1 MHFLTD
7 LSDRLQWAGDASIY
21 HLVPRAIAFP
31 ETVAEV
37 QALLARGEPLTFRAG
52 GTSLSGQ
59 AVTAGILAVVSRHW
73 REITVLDDGAR
84 VRCGPGAVGAWV
96 NAALAAHGRR
106 LGPDPASLQAAEI
119 GGIVANN
126 ASGMCCGI
134 TENSYRTVE
143 ELELVLADGFHFFTT
158 DDEQLRRERPAV
170 HAGLLEL
177 RDRVRA
183 DAILVARIERA
194 FASKNTVGYSL
205 NAFLDADQPARILQK
220 LVVGSEGTLAF
231 IASATFRTIPIAK
244 HRLTAWQVYPDIDAA
259 CAAVPGLVTVAAAV
273 ELLDAV
279 ALRRVAAKLPEPL
292 PAGEPAALLIELHN
306 DDPFVLGEAIR
317 RLPDLHFTT
326 DATLQARYWA
336 IRKGLF
342 PSVGAVRAAGTAV
355 VIEDVTF
362 PVAQLAAGVRALR
375 ALFTQHGYADAVLF
389 GHAKDGNLHFTLTP
403 DFSKADEVTRY
414 SHFMAALAELVLAH
428 DGHLKAEHGTGR
440 NMAPF
445 VTAQWGTDAVV
456 IMRAVKALLDP
467 QSMLNP
473 GVLLNDDP
481 QAHLLHLKTL
491 PAVDPLI
498 DACIECGFCEPVCP
512 SRDFA
517 SSPRQRIQLLR
528 AVARGATIPDWVAR
542 GVESCAGDSL
552 CASAC
557 PVGIDTGAAMRVQR
571 AHRSGALAQHIAVW
585 TAAHLRVISGLV
597 RSALHIF
604 GKQQLPWSPVRLPSS
619 ASSRPTLLAGDPT
632 YLYFPTCLTR
642 TMGTVAEDL
651 RVLCSAAG
659 IGLDL
664 PLDFDAL
671 CCGQPFAAKGFPT
684 VESDV
689 RARAVAAL
697 RGRTQERMVVTDT
710 ATCAAHLGVPIID
723 PATFVATVLAPRLGI
738 PATTVWLHPTCADL
752 RHGWDTALRA
762 AVPQGKVPLAHGC
775 CGMAG
780 DKGWS
785 LPGLTTAATAR
796 ERAEIGSAVC
806 VTTGPTC
813 AAALGGEHLFTWL
826 RRQLERRQLENPNSR
841 SD

>member
-1 MHFLTD
+1 MQFLTA
-7 LSDRLQWAGDASIY
+7 LADRLQWAGDASIY
-21 HLVPRAIAFP
+21 HLVPQAVAFP
-31 ETVAEV
+31 QTVQDV
-37 QALLARGEPLTFRAG
+37 QALLARREPLTFRAG

-59 AVTAGILAVVSRHW
+59 AVTDGILAVVSRDW
-73 REITVLDDGAR
+73 REITVLDGGTR

-96 NAALAAHGRR
+96 NAALAVHGRK

-134 TENSYRTVE
+134 ADNSYRTVE
-143 ELELVLADGFHFFTT
+143 ELELVLADGFQLVTS
-158 DDEQLRRERPAV
+158 DDARLRRERPAL
-170 HAGLLEL
+170 HARICAL

-183 DAILVARIERA
+183 DATLVERIRVA
-194 FASKNTVGYSL
+194 FATKNTVGYSL
-205 NAFLDADQPARILQK
+205 NAFLDADEPARILQK
-220 LVVGSEGTLAF
+220 LIVGSEGTLAF
-231 IASATFRTIPIAK
+231 IASATFRTVPVPK

-259 CAAVPGLVTVAAAV
+259 CAAVPALVAHAAAV

-279 ALRRVAAKLPEPL
+279 ALARVASKLPEPL
-292 PAGEPAALLIELHN
+292 PPGEPAALLIELQN
-306 DDPFVLGEAIR
+306 DDPFALGEALR
-317 RLPDLHFTT
+317 ALPHLHFTN

-362 PVAQLAAGVRALR
+362 PVAGLAAGVRALR
-375 ALFTQHGYADAVLF
+375 ALFVTHGYADAVLF

-403 DFSKADEVTRY
+403 DFSRAEEVARY
-414 SHFMAALAELVLAH
+414 AAFMAALAELVLAH
-428 DGHLKAEHGTGR
+428 GGHLKAEHGTGR

-445 VTAQWGTDAVV
+445 VTAQWGSAAVA
-456 IMRAVKALLDP
+456 IMREVKRLLDP
-467 QSMLNP
+467 EGILNP

-481 QAHLLHLKTL
+481 QAHLRHLKTL
-491 PAVDPLI
+491 PMVDPLV

-512 SRDFA
+512 SRDHA

-528 AVARGATIPDWVAR
+528 AAARGADIPDWIER

-557 PVGIDTGAAMRVQR
+557 PVAIDTGAAMRVQR
-571 AHRSGALAQHIAVW
+571 ARRRGPLAHRAAVW
-585 TAAHLRVISGLV
+585 TAAHL
-597 RSALHIF
+597 ALLT
-604 GKQQLPWSPVRLPSS
+604 GVTRGALQVVGTKRLPWSPVPLPAS
-619 ASSRPTLLAGDPT
+619 ASATPTALSGDPT
-632 YLYFPTCLTR
+632 FLYFPTCLAR

-651 RVLCSAAG
+651 RALCAAAG
-659 IGLDL
+659 VGLDL
-664 PLDFDAL
+664 PTDHDAL
-671 CCGQPFAAKGFPT
+671 CCGQPFASKGFPA
-684 VESDV
+684 VEAAV

-697 RGRTQERMVVTDT
+697 RGRTVVTDT
-710 ATCAAHLGVPIID
+710 ATCAAHLGVPVLD
-723 PATFVATVLAPRLGI
+723 PATFVATVLAPRLGF
-738 PATTVWLHPTCADL
+738 PTAAVWLHPTCADL
-752 RHGWDTALRA
+752 RQGWDAALRR
-762 AVPQGKVPLAHGC
+762 AVPAGKTPLSHGC

-785 LPGLTTAATAR
+785 LPGLTAAATAR
-796 ERAEIGSAVC
+796 ERVELHGAVC

-826 RRQLERRQLENPNSR
+826 RRQLLPFPEVTP
-841 SD
+841 

>member
-1 MHFLTD
+1 MQFFTD

-37 QALLARGEPLTFRAG
+37 QSLLARGEPLTFRAG

-59 AVTAGILAVVSRHW
+59 AVTEGILAVVSRHW
-73 REITVLDDGAR
+73 REITVLDGGAR

-96 NAALAAHGRR
+96 NAALAAHGTR

-134 TENSYRTVE
+134 TDNSYRTVE
-143 ELELVLADGFHFFTT
+143 ELELVLADGFHFFTG
-158 DDEQLRRERPAV
+158 DDQRLQHERPAIY
-170 HAGLLEL
+170 AGLIAL

-183 DAILVARIERA
+183 DSSLVARIERA
-194 FASKNTVGYSL
+194 FATKNTVGYSL
-205 NAFLDADQPARILQK
+205 NAFLDEEAPAKILQK
-220 LVVGSEGTLAF
+220 LIVGSEGTLAF

-244 HRLTAWQVYPDIDAA
+244 HRMTAWKVYPDINTA
-259 CAAVPGLVTVAAAV
+259 CAAVPGLAPFAAAV

-279 ALRRVAAKLPEPL
+279 ALKRVAAKLPEAL

-306 DDPFVLGEAIR
+306 DDPFALGEAIR
-317 RLPDLHFTT
+317 QFPDVHFTT
-326 DATLQARYWA
+326 DPTLQARYWA

-362 PVAQLAAGVRALR
+362 PVAHLAAGVRALR
-375 ALFTQHGYADAVLF
+375 ELFIQFGYADAVLF

-414 SHFMAALAELVLAH
+414 AHFMAALAELVLAH

-445 VTAQWGTDAVV
+445 VTAQWGTDAVA

-467 QSMLNP
+467 QDMLNP

-481 QAHLLHLKTL
+481 QAHLRHLKTL
-491 PAVDPLI
+491 PAVDPLV

-528 AVARGATIPDWVAR
+528 AAARGAAIPDWVER

-557 PVGIDTGAAMRVQR
+557 PVAIDTGAAMRVQR
-571 AHRSGALAQHIAVW
+571 AHGRGALAQHVAGW
-585 TAAHLRVISGLV
+585 TAAHLRVISGV
-597 RSALHIF
+597 ARAALDVF
-604 GKQQLPWSPVRLPSS
+604 GKQRLPWSPVRLPSS
-619 ASSRPTLLAGDPT
+619 ASSRPILLAGDPT
-632 YLYFPTCLTR
+632 YLYFPTCLAR
-642 TMGTVAEDL
+642 TMGTVVEDL

-659 IGLDL
+659 VGLDL
-664 PLDFDAL
+664 PADSDAL
-671 CCGQPFAAKGFPT
+671 CCGQPFASKGFPE
-684 VESDV
+684 VEATV
-689 RARAVAAL
+689 RARAVAAV
-697 RGRTQERMVVTDT
+697 RGRTVVTDT
-710 ATCAAHLGVPIID
+710 ATCAAHLGVPVID

-738 PATTVWLHPTCADL
+738 PAATVWLHPTCADL

-762 AVPQGKVPLAHGC
+762 AVPQGKVPLNHGC

-826 RRQLERRQLENPNSR
+826 RRQVEQRRLS
-841 SD
+841 